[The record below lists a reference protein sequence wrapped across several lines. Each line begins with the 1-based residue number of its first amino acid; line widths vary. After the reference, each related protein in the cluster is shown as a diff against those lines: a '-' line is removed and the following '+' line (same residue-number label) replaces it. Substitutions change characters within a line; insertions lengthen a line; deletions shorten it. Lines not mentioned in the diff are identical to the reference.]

1 MKIRLLFFFIIF
13 CFFFCEKIEAQSGT
27 QKKIAMS
34 ADWSYHDEEN
44 FPGMNKLVGNVVFK
58 HDDIIGYCDSSYHFV
73 DDNWMIAFGNP
84 ARIHIND
91 SVTLYGRK
99 VYYYGNSKFASIA
112 RNVILKDN
120 TSSLY
125 TDSLIYDISTSAGYY
140 LTGGKMFNQ
149 ENTLTSK
156 IGHYY
161 TNDNMVYLYGDVILV
176 NESYT
181 MNCDSLRFN
190 TQTETVYFIC
200 RTDLISDENYI
211 VTHSGWYDTKEDLAL
226 LIDSVEM
233 YHETQRL
240 SGDTVYYDK
249 KNRFGTAWCNV
260 TLADTS
266 KGYIAQGDYAEY
278 MENGGI
284 SIVTDNAL
292 LILIDNQ
299 DSLYLHA
306 DTLKMY
312 LDTVQEP
319 LLMLAYNRVKFFRND
334 LQGVCDSMSYM
345 IEDSLLIMYFN
356 PVIWSGE
363 NQLFADTI
371 KFTIL
376 DSVNTKLEL
385 CRAGFITSSLY
396 DDTEFN
402 QIKGAN
408 ITGYIYNREL
418 LNIDVIGNA
427 ESVYYIQDDDSLLI
441 GINVAATSEIQIFL
455 NNNKI
460 SDIRYYNNPD
470 GNIYPDA
477 ALKPEE
483 RTLKGFR
490 WLDIYRPK
498 KINDIFHTPI
508 PR

>member
-1 MKIRLLFFFIIF
+1 
-13 CFFFCEKIEAQSGT
+13 
-27 QKKIAMS
+27 
-34 ADWSYHDEEN
+34 
-44 FPGMNKLVGNVVFK
+44 
-58 HDDIIGYCDSSYHFV
+58 
-73 DDNWMIAFGNP
+73 
-84 ARIHIND
+84 
-91 SVTLYGRK
+91 
-99 VYYYGNSKFASIA
+99 
-112 RNVILKDN
+112 
-120 TSSLY
+120 
-125 TDSLIYDISTSAGYY
+125 
-140 LTGGKMFNQ
+140 
-149 ENTLTSK
+149 
-156 IGHYY
+156 
-161 TNDNMVYLYGDVILV
+161 
-176 NESYT
+176 
-181 MNCDSLRFN
+181 
-190 TQTETVYFIC
+190 
-200 RTDLISDENYI
+200 
-211 VTHSGWYDTKEDLAL
+211 
-226 LIDSVEM
+226 
-233 YHETQRL
+233 
-240 SGDTVYYDK
+240 
-249 KNRFGTAWCNV
+249 
-260 TLADTS
+260 
-266 KGYIAQGDYAEY
+266 
-278 MENGGI
+278 
-284 SIVTDNAL
+284 
-292 LILIDNQ
+292 
-299 DSLYLHA
+299 
-306 DTLKMY
+306 
-312 LDTVQEP
+312 
-319 LLMLAYNRVKFFRND
+319 
-334 LQGVCDSMSYM
+334 M